1 MYEGC
6 KKAIFLQQRSIKKR
20 WISFTLQFSILPGI
34 DISKN
39 FSFPFCVYLHFSNLK
54 LSCHMGSIKQMDW
67 DHLSAF
73 FCAWIIV
80 HSRLGD
86 AFSKTFFNFQ
96 RGPGLM
102 FPPTSTANCTKVQP
116 GCPAQCPP
124 PPSTTICPLAQA
136 SAEDFL
142 RKRSN
147 IIKLKKISKDRP
159 VLQDTH
165 CTGISLNKMLELRRH

>member
-1 MYEGC
+1 MLH
-6 KKAIFLQQRSIKKR
+6 KKEMNILHTSVQYSPWDRYLKELF
-20 WISFTLQFSILPGI
+20 ISY
-34 DISKN
+34 
-39 FSFPFCVYLHFSNLK
+39 CVYLHFSNLK

-96 RGPGLM
+96 RGPDVSPHINSELCK
-102 FPPTSTANCTKVQP
+102 STTRQLLFYLFLLLP
-116 GCPAQCPP
+116 GCQCPP
-124 PPSTTICPLAQA
+124 RPSATICPIPQA
-136 SAEDFL
+136 TAGDFL

-147 IIKLKKISKDRP
+147 DIKLKKRSKDRH